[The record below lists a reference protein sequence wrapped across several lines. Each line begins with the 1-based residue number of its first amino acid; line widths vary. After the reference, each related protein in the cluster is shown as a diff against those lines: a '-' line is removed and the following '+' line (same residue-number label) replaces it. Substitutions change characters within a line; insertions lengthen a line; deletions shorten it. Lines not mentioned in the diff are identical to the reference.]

1 MQDTNKNDE
10 DIMPLSPEEIK
21 AIGEIELGPSKHEQ
35 FLNDHYKKLL
45 WGGIALGIC
54 AGGVI
59 AYFSHKNDRRQE
71 ASAVVVA
78 AMKAEEPGKAASTDA
93 FDAKSLETVRAQYGE
108 TPSAATA
115 ELLEGL
121 SLLRTGGDTA
131 AAISKLENVAAT
143 SKNPLL
149 VSRAVAAVAAQYM
162 TENRNDEALA
172 AWKRVAELEP
182 NPYTALAYICMGD
195 LSKAAGDKAAART
208 YYETAKTKCPA
219 SALVRNRTADLRLTL
234 LDVDAP
240 VPTAPAA
247 QADPGQGAAASS
259 SAADT
264 SWLNTDVGSSTS
276 SALDS
281 LPGTT
286 TTTTDFPSMPES
298 TSTTTDFPSMPETP
312 AAPAAAEETPA
323 ATEPAAPAAAEEP
336 AAATEPAAPAV
347 EQPAETTPAAD
358 QQ

>member
-276 SALDS
+276 SALDT

-286 TTTTDFPSMPES
+286 T
-298 TSTTTDFPSMPETP
+298 TTTDFPSMPETP

-323 ATEPAAPAAAEEP
+323 ATEPAAPAAAEETP
-336 AAATEPAAPAV
+336 AATEPAAPAV